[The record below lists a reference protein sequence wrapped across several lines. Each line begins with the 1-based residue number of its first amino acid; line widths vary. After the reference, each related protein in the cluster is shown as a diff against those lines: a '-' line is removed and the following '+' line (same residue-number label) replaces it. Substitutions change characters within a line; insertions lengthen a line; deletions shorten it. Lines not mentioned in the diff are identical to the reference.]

1 MKELIDLVG
10 GTIQVDSQPG
20 VGSSFTVTLPVQSA
34 ATDAG
39 APRVVLPGKEPV
51 ALAPLPT
58 AGGSGTPPMAD
69 QHTPLLLIV
78 EDNAELGEFLAGEL
92 AATYRIMRAADGEAG
107 WQLTQTELPDIVIS
121 DLMMPRMDGYE
132 LTHRIKN
139 HPDTD
144 HIAVVILSAKAA
156 HSSRIEGL
164 QKGADDYVS
173 KPFHLDE
180 LRLRLRNLTL
190 RQQKLRDQYRQ
201 QFAQIDSPS
210 PVTVEDAFLRQ
221 LYELLENHLNDP
233 SLTVDWLAEELAM
246 SRKTLYR
253 KIHGLVQLNPHE
265 LIRHYRL
272 RKAADLLR
280 SGHTA
285 SQTAYLT
292 GFKTPSYFTMVF
304 REFYHK
310 TPTEFVADGLDKA

>member
-1 MKELIDLVG
+1 M
-10 GTIQVDSQPG
+10 
-20 VGSSFTVTLPVQSA
+20 
-34 ATDAG
+34 
-39 APRVVLPGKEPV
+39 VLPGNEPLV
-51 ALAPLPT
+51 LASLPT
-58 AGGSGTPPMAD
+58 ADPSGPQPMED

-78 EDNAELGEFLAGEL
+78 EDNADLGEFLAGEL
-92 AATYRIMRAADGEAG
+92 AADYRILRAADGEAG

-121 DLMMPRMDGYE
+121 DLMMPRLDGYE

-156 HSSRIEGL
+156 HDSRVEGL
-164 QKGADDYVS
+164 REGADDYVS

-180 LRLRLRNLTL
+180 LRLRLRNLTS
-190 RQQKLRDQYRQ
+190 RQHKLRDQYRQ
-201 QFAQIDSPS
+201 QFARTDTPI
-210 PVTVEDAFLRQ
+210 PVMVEDTFLRRV
-221 LYELLENHLNDP
+221 YELIEHHLNDP
-233 SLTVDWLAEELAM
+233 TLTVDWLAEELAM

-253 KIHGLVQLNPHE
+253 KMHSLVQLNPHE

-304 REFYHK
+304 REFYQK
-310 TPTEFVADGLDKA
+310 TPTEFIADGLDKA